1 MKTGYHPMKVKL
13 RLFFKWGITFGE
25 PYVVTEKANRRV
37 AYADKKEIEEGILEK
52 YRPDILE
59 AREKAKERALNVL
72 KQKEREE
79 DNNCIGEVQYIEGDV
94 NLNKAVS
101 KKTNKTGSRG
111 FKDTGTMKGVHIQ
124 REGA

>member
-1 MKTGYHPMKVKL
+1 MKVKL